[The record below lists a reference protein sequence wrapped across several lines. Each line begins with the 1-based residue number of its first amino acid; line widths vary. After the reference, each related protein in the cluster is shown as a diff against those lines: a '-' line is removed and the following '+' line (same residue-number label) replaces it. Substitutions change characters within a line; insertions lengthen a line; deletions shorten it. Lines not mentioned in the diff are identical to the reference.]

1 MELLEYASRH
11 DAWIFEDDYDG
22 EFRYD
27 GKPLAAL
34 RSLDDHNRVIYVGTF
49 SKAVSPSIR
58 LGYLI
63 MPPQLRRDF
72 ISAKW
77 MSDFSSP
84 GVEQAALAQFIGNG
98 GFERHLR
105 RSAMVLKERPRV
117 LTAGLPAC
125 SPAPLA
131 TTDSKAGMHFRA
143 WLAGRLVSRQPPLI

>member
-1 MELLEYASRH
+1 MSLRRRMELLEYASRH

-105 RSAMVLKERPRV
+105 RSAMRSEEH
-117 LTAGLPAC
+117 TAELQSLMRISYAVFC
-125 SPAPLA
+125 LEQK
-131 TTDSKAGMHFRA
+131 TTHTA
-143 WLAGRLVSRQPPLI
+143 QYTEN

>member
-1 MELLEYASRH
+1 MRRTSDLWSFEY
-11 DAWIFEDDYDG
+11 DYDG
-22 EFRYD
+22 ECRYD
-27 GKPLAAL
+27 VKPLAAL
-34 RSLDDHNRVIYVGTF
+34 RSLDDHNHVIYVGTF

-105 RSAMVLKERPRV
+105 GRALVLKARRRV
-117 LTAGLPAC
+117 LI
-125 SPAPLA
+125 
-131 TTDSKAGMHFRA
+131 
-143 WLAGRLVSRQPPLI
+143 AGRGPSQPGQL